1 VTDVLVST
9 PAAAPVAPV
18 AAASPPRRIG
28 YVVSIFPELTETFI
42 AREIEALRRR
52 GHAVHVFAVKR
63 PRGLPPGGAALCD
76 AATLRDATYARPD
89 HLPRHLLANV
99 VALVRHPLRYG
110 AALRVF
116 TRQWSRLE
124 PGRFARLLY
133 HFACGI
139 GLTAE
144 LRRRGIEQLH
154 AHFTTGANI
163 ALAAHL
169 YSGIPFSFTAHA
181 SDDLFVQPVLL
192 AEKVEHARAVMP
204 VCDYSRR
211 YLDAVTGYAHSG
223 KLHRVYNGIDVSEPA
238 RLAAAGDTAAARASG
253 GAGGAGGPLRLLSVG
268 SLLGDAKGFV
278 TLVEVC
284 GELRR
289 SGYDLRCRIVGGGA
303 PAVQAMLAR
312 RIAAAGLTDVVE
324 LAGAQPLA
332 AVYAAMREAD
342 VFVLLSEVGLSGLRD
357 GFPTVLLE
365 AMALRLPVVSTWVS
379 GIPEIVRHGVTGFL
393 VPERRPRAA
402 AAAIGR
408 LADDAA
414 LRARFGQAGW
424 ERVRRRFDLERSA
437 DRLARVLAGLVR
449 APVEATR

>member
-18 AAASPPRRIG
+18 AGASPRRRIG
-28 YVVSIFPELTETFI
+28 YVVSIFPALTETFI

-52 GHAVHVFAVKR
+52 GFTVHVFAVKR
-63 PRGLPPGGAALCD
+63 PRGLPPGGAALYD

-89 HLPRHLLANV
+89 HLPRHLLANL

-238 RLAAAGDTAAARASG
+238 RLAAAGDTAAARAPG
-253 GAGGAGGPLRLLSVG
+253 GAAGPLRLLSVG
-268 SLLGDAKGFV
+268 SLLGDAKGFA

-284 GELRR
+284 GRLRR
-289 SGYDLRCRIVGGGA
+289 SGYDLRCRIVAGGA

-342 VFVLLSEVGLSGLRD
+342 VFVLLSEVGVSGLRD

-408 LADDAA
+408 LAGDAA

-424 ERVRRRFDLERSA
+424 ERVRHRFDLERSA

-449 APVEATR
+449 APVGATR